1 MNCTKEHLTIRKL
14 LCPVKRSESR
24 TESLKKSLSYSG
36 ATDVVES
43 ESKTEEGHERGK
55 YYYHSI
61 CNAR

>member
-36 ATDVVES
+36 ATEVVES
-43 ESKTEEGHERGK
+43 ESKTEEGHERG
-55 YYYHSI
+55 
-61 CNAR
+61 